1 MESNKKSKRSFKNN
15 MFKKLPTEYCYIQ
28 DFENTTKKICQ
39 QCDKDNDSIYSKNME
54 LYMKTKKQL
63 EKKNAIFKIEG
74 PPDPPRKPSNY
85 DLFMIYQNRNLQTN
99 NKIQTIA
106 ILYLLQCGY
115 KLIIDPDVEFI
126 PKVMNKE
133 NQLFEPYMAIDIA
146 YSLNKDFVDDVSKY
160 YQLNGRTLESPEL
173 LSLEEQR
180 ETMQL
185 NNFENKYV
193 PRPLSFVERRTQSMP
208 CVPMPGAPIP
218 SAPIPSAP
226 MPGAPIP
233 MPNAPIPMPN
243 APISNEKQGV
253 HYRNSLTHYGFE
265 GTPVTNQ
272 SNQTNYYPSLDD
284 GVPPAYSHDN
294 DNPDFGFSNNRQQP
308 LESNKSDQSDIT
320 STIGQTNEDGKIN
333 IIINKN

>member
-208 CVPMPGAPIP
+208 CVPMPGAPM
-218 SAPIPSAP
+218 P
-226 MPGAPIP
+226 MPGAPMPTPSAP
-233 MPNAPIPMPN
+233 MQ
-243 APISNEKQGV
+243 NEKQGV
-253 HYRNSLTHYGFE
+253 HYRNSQTNYGFE
-265 GTPVTNQ
+265 GTHVTKQ

>member
-180 ETMQL
+180 ETTQL

-208 CVPMPGAPIP
+208 CVPTP
-218 SAPIPSAP
+218 S
-226 MPGAPIP
+226 
-233 MPNAPIPMPN
+233 

-253 HYRNSLTHYGFE
+253 HYRNSQTNYGFE